1 MKIKLGLKDLA
12 YTTTI
17 LKCRI
22 VCRQVL
28 AQGYV
33 TSARLDRIVSI
44 LKGDCSR
51 YGVEPISFSLERK
64 VGSIKVDYRISNYK
78 NRVWVRYKVTSYTYV
93 LFKFDY
99 SYRRF
104 ERTHEVLQPFVGELH
119 SSAK

>member
-17 LKCRI
+17 LKCRV
-22 VCRQVL
+22 VCNQVL

-33 TSARLDRIVSI
+33 TSARLDRITAI
-44 LKGDCSR
+44 LKGDCGR

-93 LFKFDY
+93 LFKFNY

-104 ERTHEVLQPFVGELH
+104 ERTLEILNPLVSELL
-119 SSAK
+119 

>member
-1 MKIKLGLKDLA
+1 MRIKLGLKDLA

-17 LKCRI
+17 LKCRL
-22 VCRQVL
+22 VCKQVL
-28 AQGYV
+28 AHGYV
-33 TSARLDRIVSI
+33 TSARLDKITAI
-44 LKGDCSR
+44 LKGDCKR

-64 VGSIKVDYRISNYK
+64 VGAIKAAYRISNYK

-104 ERTHEVLQPFVGELH
+104 KRTFDVLQPFVSELL
-119 SSAK
+119 